1 MEAIPLIRSAIKCP
15 VFFDVLRNFAWI
27 VSYRNKIFVWNI
39 EAGNKRN
46 IRRRIFFHCGKF
58 RVQKDLE
65 RETNS
70 SNVQR

>member
-15 VFFDVLRNFAWI
+15 VFSDVLRNFAWI

-46 IRRRIFFHCGKF
+46 IRRLHCGKF